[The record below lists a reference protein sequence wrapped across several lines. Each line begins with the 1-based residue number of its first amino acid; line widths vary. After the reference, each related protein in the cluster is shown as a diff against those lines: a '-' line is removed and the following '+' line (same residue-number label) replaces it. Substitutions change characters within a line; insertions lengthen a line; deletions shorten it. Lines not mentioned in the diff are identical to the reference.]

1 MRIVVA
7 ITGASGV
14 QYGIRLLEVLK
25 TYSEVESYLIISEN
39 AKQIIELESNE
50 KLREIRKLAD
60 HSYDA
65 GDLAAPVASGSFELD
80 GMVIIPCSMKTLAS
94 IANGFADNLITRAAD
109 VCLKENRK
117 LVLVIRETPLSLL
130 HIENMLRAKEAGA
143 VIMPASPAFYIK
155 PKKIDDLLDFIAGR
169 VLDLFK
175 LEHRLYKRWKG

>member
-65 GDLAAPVASGSFELD
+65 GDLAAPVASGS
-80 GMVIIPCSMKTLAS
+80 
-94 IANGFADNLITRAAD
+94 AA
-109 VCLKENRK
+109 
-117 LVLVIRETPLSLL
+117 
-130 HIENMLRAKEAGA
+130 
-143 VIMPASPAFYIK
+143 
-155 PKKIDDLLDFIAGR
+155 
-169 VLDLFK
+169 
-175 LEHRLYKRWKG
+175 